1 MSAQDGLPVSQG
13 ASLRVAVVCGGPS
26 SEAAVSRASGRGVA
40 QALIAAGCHAET
52 VELSSALPAALLAG
66 SFDVVF
72 PTTHG
77 PLGEDGCLQGLLEV
91 LGVPYVGSGVLGSAI
106 AASKPAAKRCFRA
119 FGLPLAG
126 ERVVRRADLEA
137 LDLDKLLAEL
147 GSSLVVKPAN
157 GGSSIGVQRLG
168 AETQAADLRA
178 ALLRSFEVD
187 SEALVE
193 CFVSGL
199 EVTCGVLERDDGAL
213 AFPPT
218 LIHANAAEWY
228 DFKSRYGTGGS
239 RHECPAPLSPAR
251 LARVQEVAVAAF
263 NAVSARD
270 LARMDFVVPEDE
282 GQDVTLLEVNT
293 LPGMTATSLFPEA
306 AAVAGFAFP
315 ELCLHL
321 ARRAHARPPR
331 YVPEEVPLPD

>member
-1 MSAQDGLPVSQG
+1 MSTLG
-13 ASLRVAVVCGGPS
+13 AGGLRVAVVCGGPS

-40 QALIAAGCHAET
+40 QALRTAGCHAET
-52 VELSSALPAALLAG
+52 IELDAGLPAALLSGA
-66 SFDVVF
+66 FDVVF

-91 LGVPYVGSGVLGSAI
+91 IGVPYVGSGVLGSAT

-126 ERVVRRADLEA
+126 ERVVHQGEVEQVDLEQL
-137 LDLDKLLAEL
+137 LDEL
-147 GSSLVVKPAN
+147 GPSLVVKPAS

-168 AETQAADLRA
+168 AETRATDLRA

-187 SEALVE
+187 PEALIE
-193 CFVSGL
+193 SFVSGL
-199 EVTCGVLERDDGAL
+199 EVTCGVLERDDGAV

-218 LIHANAAEWY
+218 LIHSNAAEWY
-228 DFKSRYGTGGS
+228 DFKSRYATGGS
-239 RHECPAPLSPAR
+239 RHVCPAPLSAQR
-251 LARVQEVAVAAF
+251 LARVQQVAVAAF
-263 NAVSARD
+263 RAVSARD

-306 AAVAGFAFP
+306 AAVAGYTFP

-321 ARRAHARPPR
+321 ARRARARPAR
-331 YVPEEVPLPD
+331 YVPDEVPLPD